1 MRRIALLFLC
11 SMFSSIAHSAP
22 EIKVGAMHEYVAA
35 DKSTHLKRIRN
46 RGDSTAFVKV
56 TVEEIV
62 YDATSGA
69 AKEQPVAAVAADKTS
84 QQDTLIASPAR
95 LIIPAN
101 GMQATRLLALGPRL
115 EERYFRVRFIPVLPE
130 NRDGF
135 SMDSEQA
142 TQYKDSLSAGI
153 TMLTGYGIIA
163 IVHPR
168 DARYDTQ
175 LQDLADSY
183 VIRNAGNSTIVLEN
197 YTACGKQDSE
207 CREPAKIHVRPGQTH
222 SIEKQ
227 AEHRYRFDLIE
238 GDRKKTVTFKT

>member
-1 MRRIALLFLC
+1 MQRIVILFLC
-11 SMFSSIAHSAP
+11 SMFAPLAHSAP
-22 EIKVGAMHEYVAA
+22 EIKVGAMYEYLAG
-35 DKSTHLKRIRN
+35 DKSTQLKRIRN
-46 RGDSTAFVKV
+46 QGDSTAFVKV

-62 YDATSGA
+62 YDDNSAE
-69 AKEQPVAAVAADKTS
+69 AKEQPVAAVATDKTA
-84 QQDTLIASPAR
+84 QQATLIASPAR

-101 GMQATRLLALGPRL
+101 GMQATRLLALGPRP

-135 SMDSEQA
+135 SMDAEQA
-142 TQYKDSLSAGI
+142 AQYKDSFSAGV

-175 LQDLADSY
+175 LQDTAGTY

-197 YTACGKQDSE
+197 YTACGKQDSS
-207 CREPAKIHVRPGQTH
+207 CMEPAKIHVRPGKTH
-222 SIEKQ
+222 SIVKQ
-227 AEHRYRFDLIE
+227 ADHRYRFDLIE
-238 GDRKKTVTFKT
+238 GGRKKAVKFNS